1 MNKEKQF
8 DCVKF
13 KNELQKNLLINSGAK
28 NLKEYVD
35 YANKL
40 AQKSSLHKFEKFK
53 QFSIISVNK
62 NIT

>member
-40 AQKSSLHKFEKFK
+40 AQKSSLHKVDDKF
-53 QFSIISVNK
+53 
-62 NIT
+62 ITA

>member
-13 KNELQKNLLINSGAK
+13 KNELQNNLLKKSGAK
-28 NLKEYVD
+28 NIQEYAA

-40 AQKSSLHKFEKFK
+40 AQRSSLHKTSEKAL
-53 QFSIISVNK
+53 
-62 NIT
+62 